1 MIDKNPVIVKVID
14 KETYTTMKYDRE
26 NIILFCIF
34 RMLDNK
40 LKKLGAISSVKN
52 LANTY
57 IIKYLISFIKLSIE
71 CSPFIISFIIS
82 NNRHN

>member
-40 LKKLGAISSVKN
+40 LRKLGAISSVKN

-71 CSPFIISFIIS
+71 CFLFYNFYYYIKL
-82 NNRHN
+82 